1 MATRASRID
10 YEQAKGIAEKVSRA
24 TCACD
29 LNTPPCRCAGAFCV
43 DWSWLD
49 ECDAYNDGRGGPA

>member
-1 MATRASRID
+1 MATHAARIG

-29 LNTPPCRCAGAFCV
+29 LNTPPCQCAGAFFV
-43 DWSWLD
+43 DGSLV
-49 ECDAYNDGRGGPA
+49 